1 MNDSKPVALVNTEQE
16 IFQTDNFPQ
25 LVSQGELT
33 GKMLI
38 LHKGISRT
46 SLKTYIVWIKLYMTG
61 ILIFHPGAQHIVIAL

>member
-46 SLKTYIVWIKLYMTG
+46 SLKTYIVWIKLMTG
-61 ILIFHPGAQHIVIAL
+61 ILIFHPGAQYIVIAL